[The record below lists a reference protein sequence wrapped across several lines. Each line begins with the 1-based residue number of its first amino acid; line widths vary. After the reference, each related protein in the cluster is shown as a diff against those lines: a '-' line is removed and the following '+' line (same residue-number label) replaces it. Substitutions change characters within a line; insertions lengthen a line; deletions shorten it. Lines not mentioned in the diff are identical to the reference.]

1 MTLLAYVFLF
11 VASVVVTLG
20 ACALFTNAI
29 EWLGKRRNLSE
40 GAVGSVL
47 AAIGT
52 TLPETSI
59 PIVAIFFGATREEAE
74 VGLGAILGAPFM
86 LSTLVVP
93 MLALLLLAYARLGKR
108 VRSFRLNYKDI
119 TVDLTCFSLAYMV
132 ALGCAFVPS
141 RPVHMMAAI
150 GLLSLYGYYVKL
162 KFSDDESNEPSDL
175 GPLLF
180 SKHATTPSYAV
191 ITLQALAGLGGL
203 ALGAHLF
210 VSAADA
216 TAQLRLFLLL
226 ILALPIAPLAT
237 ELPEMSNSFLWLIK
251 RRTGWPSETSPAP
264 WCFKGRRPRQG
275 QPGHRMDVGAV
286 GDGHDGPCGRDG
298 KFAAASGV
306 GRSVASLVAHDRR
319 GPLYRVCDVFVWVVA
334 VKPRQK
340 QHTGMAVVLG
350 ITVGTRRYRTEVIA
364 KAFMGNSPAACLLT
378 ACHRLFRRHAAD
390 REEAKVEAHCAV
402 AEGHVPTGRR
412 PGEIAVLDP
421 LERPL
426 TRYRSGVA
434 APETG
439 AASVVSIKKAV
450 HLAQTGCIG
459 RDGHRSDQ

>member
-216 TAQLRLFLLL
+216 TAQLLAISPL
-226 ILALPIAPLAT
+226 ILALLIAPLAT
-237 ELPEMSNSFLWLIK
+237 ELPEMSNSFLWLYQK
-251 RRTGWPSETSPAP
+251 KDRLAVGNVTGAMVFQGTVPVSVGLLGTEWTLAPSALVTMVLAVVATGSLLLQAA
-264 WCFKGRRPRQG
+264 WSGQWRPRLL
-275 QPGHRMDVGAV
+275 MIGAV
-286 GDGHDGPCGRDG
+286 
-298 KFAAASGV
+298 
-306 GRSVASLVAHDRR
+306 
-319 GPLYRVCDVFVWVVA
+319 LY
-334 VKPRQK
+334 
-340 QHTGMAVVLG
+340 
-350 ITVGTRRYRTEVIA
+350 
-364 KAFMGNSPAACLLT
+364 
-378 ACHRLFRRHAAD
+378 
-390 REEAKVEAHCAV
+390 
-402 AEGHVPTGRR
+402 
-412 PGEIAVLDP
+412 
-421 LERPL
+421 
-426 TRYRSGVA
+426 
-434 APETG
+434 
-439 AASVVSIKKAV
+439 
-450 HLAQTGCIG
+450 IG
-459 RDGHRSDQ
+459 YAMYLYGW